1 MLYVIIILI
10 ILVLFLFVRLMLIKK
25 ELKRVTKDM
34 KNNPGNNLMTMDFI
48 DRDLQKMITEVNVL
62 YERIMNIKAEGKD
75 EERKIRESISMISHD
90 MRTPLTSV
98 IGYLQVAERSDD
110 KEEKNANI
118 NIALERARYLNNLVN
133 DFFDIS
139 LIESDQVDI
148 NIEKVNLP
156 ETICEEIL
164 AESHEIDKKGIVPVF
179 EQSDKNIYVRAD
191 KKKLSRIMQNLISN
205 AVKYSE
211 GRLKF
216 RIDDSE
222 IGKITMRMITDSS
235 KDIDTDRVFD
245 RFYRDDP
252 SRSKGGAGL
261 GLYICKRF
269 VEMMEGS
276 ITAEQTGKEFAIT
289 ICFPA
294 A

>member
-10 ILVLFLFVRLMLIKK
+10 ILVLFLFVRLLLIKK

-34 KNNPGNNLMTMDFI
+34 KNNPENNMMNMDFI

-98 IGYLQVAERSDD
+98 IGYLQVAERTDD
-110 KEEKNANI
+110 IDEKNANI
-118 NIALERARYLNNLVN
+118 KIALERARYLNDLVN

-139 LIESDQVDI
+139 LIESGKVDL

-164 AESHEIDKKGIVPVF
+164 AESCEIDKKGIVPVF
-179 EQSDKNIYVRAD
+179 EQSDMNIYVRAD
-191 KKKLSRIMQNLISN
+191 KKKLARIMQNLISN

-211 GRLKF
+211 GRLEF
-216 RIDDSE
+216 RIDDNES
-222 IGKITMRMITDSS
+222 GKITMRMITDYS
-235 KDIDTDRVFD
+235 KDIDTDRIFE

-261 GLYICKRF
+261 GLYICKQL

-276 ITAEQTGKEFAIT
+276 IAAEQKGKEFVIT
-289 ICFPA
+289 ISFPA
-294 A
+294 V

>member
-10 ILVLFLFVRLMLIKK
+10 ILVLFLLVRLLLLKK

-34 KNNPGNNLMTMDFI
+34 KNNPDNNVMNLDFI
-48 DRDLQKMITEVNVL
+48 DRDLQKMITEINVL
-62 YERIMNIKAEGKD
+62 YDRIMSIKAEGKD

-98 IGYLQVAERSDD
+98 IGYLQVAERADD

-118 NIALERARYLNNLVN
+118 KIALERARYLNDLVN

-139 LIESDQVDI
+139 LIESEQVDI

-164 AESHEIDKKGIVPVF
+164 AESHEIDKKGIVPEF
-179 EQSDKNIYVRAD
+179 GQSDRNIYIRAD

-211 GRLKF
+211 GRLEF